1 MPRALKRLRN
11 LGNRHTATVQ
21 GLRLPLLCRSKLG
34 PSAALVPTC
43 PCCEQ
48 PCHHTLPYELPLKF
62 GTHTQAVTGRL
73 STTPETHSVS
83 TGESA
88 LADYIWPV
96 KLVCRKLTLLLVKP
110 RRSISMVGRD
120 IGACHTVNMTAPL
133 RTNVPTY
140 GDCAKRY
147 KKRSMAKY
155 CNISLN

>member
-43 PCCEQ
+43 PCCDQ
-48 PCHHTLPYELPLKF
+48 PCHHTLPDELPLKF

-88 LADYIWPV
+88 LADYIWTV
-96 KLVCRKLTLLLVKP
+96 KLVCRKLTYYLTGCEFSGEQCLRSCALVEVQRE
-110 RRSISMVGRD
+110 RRVR
-120 IGACHTVNMTAPL
+120 C
-133 RTNVPTY
+133 RQ
-140 GDCAKRY
+140 
-147 KKRSMAKY
+147 KKA
-155 CNISLN
+155 